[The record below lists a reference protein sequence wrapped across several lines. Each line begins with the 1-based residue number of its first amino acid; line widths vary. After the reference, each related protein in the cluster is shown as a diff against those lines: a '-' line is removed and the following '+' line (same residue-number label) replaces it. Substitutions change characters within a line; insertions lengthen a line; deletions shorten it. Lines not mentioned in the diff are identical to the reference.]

1 MNSRRPV
8 KNPHAEAEQFRRRAA
23 LGFIVVALA
32 LAGLAAWYFRLQVLQ
47 HADYATLSEANRIR
61 PRPVVPARG
70 MIYDRQGRLLA
81 ENVPAFRLDV
91 TPDKAGDLDALLAGL
106 GQVIALDE
114 DEIARFRRERK
125 AGRGF
130 LPITLKLR
138 LSDEEMAAFAVNRW
152 RFPGVELQPYLTRH
166 YPYGDLLAHV
176 VGYVGRIDEDD
187 LAKLGDGG
195 GALSHIGKTGI
206 ERSQEELLRGQVG
219 YEQIETNVQGRA
231 LRTIGRV
238 PARPGVDL
246 RLSIDAELQRATVAA
261 FGELEG
267 TAVAMDPR
275 TGEIL
280 ALVSLPSFDP
290 NLFVNGISHADFR
303 ALNDNPSRPQFNRA
317 VLGGVA
323 PGSTLKPFLALAGL
337 DSGVRRPEDR
347 TLSTGMFHLPGTRR
361 GWGDSHRGGH
371 GWTDARKSIADSVNT
386 YYYKLAV
393 DMGIARID
401 EYLGRYGFGQAS
413 GIDLAGENPGILP
426 NPSWKLKNRKE
437 RWFPGDT
444 VNMSIGQ
451 GDWKVTP
458 LQLVRGTGALADGGQ
473 LRRPHVVE
481 ARRERFDAPWTPVPQ
496 PAPSVISER
505 ADHLQVV
512 REGMVSTV
520 HGPGGTAR
528 HIGVGIPYRIAGKT
542 GTAQVVSRR
551 GTAAVNPRSLPMH
564 LRHRALFIGYAPAD
578 DPQIA
583 VAVAVEGG
591 GYGGSTAA
599 PIARAI
605 FDAWLLG
612 KLPAGLEP
620 IDGVVVLDC
629 AAGDAACVQAAARGR
644 PPGTDSGD
652 APPTATAASVDAG
665 TDADAGTAGAG
676 AAAVLPAAAAPP
688 RSPIVESDRNRAANG
703 FGNWARRQ
711 AAAPAGTVPAPAAPA
726 RSPDPAA
733 VATPAPAPRSPV
745 PAPVPAS
752 TPATEPDAAAD
763 ADNGSDR

>member
-1 MNSRRPV
+1 MSSRRPV
-8 KNPHAEAEQFRRRAA
+8 KSPHAEAEQFRRRAA

-32 LAGLAAWYFRLQVLQ
+32 LAGLAAWYFRLQVVQ
-47 HADYATLSEANRIR
+47 HADFATRSEANRIR

-81 ENVPAFRLDV
+81 ENLPAFRLDV
-91 TPDKAGDLDALLAGL
+91 TPDKAGDLDAMLAEL
-106 GQVIALDE
+106 GQVIPLGE
-114 DEIARFRRERK
+114 DEIAHFKRERK
-125 AGRGF
+125 SGRGF

-176 VGYVGRIDEDD
+176 VGYVGRIDEAD
-187 LAKLGDGG
+187 LEKLGDA
-195 GALSHIGKTGI
+195 GAALTHTGKTGI
-206 ERSQEELLRGQVG
+206 ERSYEDLLRGQVG

-231 LRTIGRV
+231 LRTVGRV
-238 PARPGVDL
+238 PARPGQDL

-275 TGEIL
+275 SGEIL
-280 ALVSLPSFDP
+280 ALVSLPSYDA
-290 NLFVNGISHADFR
+290 NLFVNGISHVDYQ
-303 ALNDNPSRPQFNRA
+303 ALTENPSRPQFNRA

-337 DSGVRRPEDR
+337 DSGTRRPDDR
-347 TLSTGMFHLPGTRR
+347 TLSTGMFHLPGTSR

-386 YYYKLAV
+386 YYYKLAL
-393 DMGIARID
+393 DMGVAKMD
-401 EYLGRYGFGQAS
+401 EYLSRYGFGKPS
-413 GIDLAGENPGILP
+413 GVDLAGEAGGILP
-426 NPSWKLKNRKE
+426 NPAWKQKTRKE
-437 RWFPGDT
+437 RWYPGDT

-458 LQLVRGTGALADGGQ
+458 LQMVRGTGALADAGN
-473 LRRPHVVE
+473 LRRPHLVE
-481 ARRERFDAPWTPVPQ
+481 ARRESFDAPWSPLPQ
-496 PAPSVISER
+496 PEPTAIGS
-505 ADHLQVV
+505 AANLQVV
-512 REGMVSTV
+512 REGMVATV

-528 HIGVGIPYRIAGKT
+528 AIGVGIPYRIAGKT

-612 KLPAGLEP
+612 KLPEGLEP
-620 IDGVVVLDC
+620 IDGVVVKVDC
-629 AAGDAACVQAAARGR
+629 AEGDVACVQAALQGVHPEADAAALSAA
-644 PPGTDSGD
+644 PSGTDVASPAQ
-652 APPTATAASVDAG
+652 APGQAPAVPATGEAPAS
-665 TDADAGTAGAG
+665 ADITQV
-676 AAAVLPAAAAPP
+676 AVATGPQ
-688 RSPIVESDRNRAANG
+688 RTPIVESDRNPAANS
-703 FGNWARRQ
+703 F
-711 AAAPAGTVPAPAAPA
+711 AAWGRLHAPTAPAVPAPP
-726 RSPDPAA
+726 RSDGRPAA
-733 VATPAPAPRSPV
+733 TPPAGATP
-745 PAPVPAS
+745 PAS
-752 TPATEPDAAAD
+752 SAPPRDDDEGD
-763 ADNGSDR
+763 GQ